1 MRHAQ
6 IIQGHKSRSLNLTMM
21 PLLSKLFVKQSV
33 RKSPPIGEDKTAYN
47 VNEDKISGKHIT
59 DTAENFSTQAPSHA
73 SNVCT
78 DNNCLEH
85 QNVYRKMELV
95 NRYACLLNQRTWK
108 LRGKP
113 LH

>member
-6 IIQGHKSRSLNLTMM
+6 IIESHKSRSLNLTMM

-47 VNEDKISGKHIT
+47 VNEDKISGKYIT

-73 SNVCT
+73 SNVIII
-78 DNNCLEH
+78 
-85 QNVYRKMELV
+85 V
-95 NRYACLLNQRTWK
+95 
-108 LRGKP
+108 
-113 LH
+113 